1 MRYRINRV
9 GVLLILGCAA
19 MLTRASE
26 FARSEG
32 PPERLP
38 EVTKKELATVV
49 PHCFAERYT
58 HCVWLRVDGEHW
70 VERFRDGSESKYKIL
85 GRMRVRGL
93 QGIAVAKIAG
103 DPVKTGNS
111 NDGTFQ
117 VFIPD
122 KVETAEMYFRHTDG
136 KDRNWNYLTRMW
148 SVE

>member
-1 MRYRINRV
+1 MRINRV
-9 GVLLILGCAA
+9 GLLILGCAA

-136 KDRNWNYLTRMW
+136 KDSNWNYLTRMW